1 MSQAITAE
9 TTAANALHFASGLR
23 RRKLSQGDVG
33 DPSGC
38 KKAHSSH
45 SRPLGKMHTPYSPP
59 LLSFL
64 IWSFPPFFVQFT
76 EAGLGSPA
84 FLLGRSA
91 GTLTR
96 EASQDLNHAGKT
108 PSELHPQRPPD

>member
-1 MSQAITAE
+1 
-9 TTAANALHFASGLR
+9 
-23 RRKLSQGDVG
+23 
-33 DPSGC
+33 
-38 KKAHSSH
+38 
-45 SRPLGKMHTPYSPP
+45 MHTPYSPP

-108 PSELHPQRPPD
+108 PYELHPQRPPDNTKPGASLRPCCATHQHATSLLAPRLGRPKQARRWEPRF